1 MMIKYYGSYPNVIC
15 LKFVMVSKKP
25 LRSAEQPRLG
35 LRGPVLSLN
44 FQDGDSGFPLTTRL
58 SEVAMTAQVG
68 AALSVYGW
76 IANHLTCKDKWELEK
91 FSTAVVMFIFVV
103 IENIR
108 HICLKI

>member
-1 MMIKYYGSYPNVIC
+1 MGT
-15 LKFVMVSKKP
+15 
-25 LRSAEQPRLG
+25 A
-35 LRGPVLSLN
+35 
-44 FQDGDSGFPLTTRL
+44 DSHLLPRL

-91 FSTAVVMFIFVV
+91 FSIAVVMFIFVV